1 AFFNVRPRSHVI
13 YKQTIELARVRTSKR
28 RQLFTL
34 SCSDHVKSNS
44 RGNEEMTSNLSKTE
58 IAHTTRNKVSVE
70 RKISSKEIL
79 LPSGKENECPSA
91 KNATIGGRKM
101 IFTGDTICR
110 TQRISSSSNRG
121 IDQSKERCLNVT
133 QPLSSNNELK
143 KEVSNERSRTNRSLW
158 NVSGKKMP
166 FHVHCDDA
174 NKISHVCDSQAETH
188 RISNMTSV
196 DSIESHFK
204 RGENLKQ
211 TESRKIMQK
220 RSPPEC
226 RDMIEFPRSK
236 IPCRVKSSSVRS
248 LQTSTRIIPRRSIS
262 IETATS
268 SHAQRFNFDLTEK
281 SLIASRNIWKSFE
294 SGASQIEN
302 KIKDKSN
309 EEKGEK
315 NATKNFSRERST
327 LSERVA
333 TPIDEV
339 PSFPAP
345 STPLRMI
352 NRQTN
357 LKKLEFNE
365 IIPSERNSS
374 FCDLVF
380 YMEYLDDVPMI
391 EREREERSPRLSAN
405 FLTKHINPEQRRLV
419 VAFMIRVGNHC
430 RFPSY
435 IVYQSVKLFDAVMD
449 KLSVKTMFFQLTA
462 LASLWIALKKQENYY
477 KIPTANTIVSLAQ
490 DLYTGRENL
499 LMVYERKILH
509 ILDFNI
515 TFADAFSLFSHHLL
529 SCIRYIDISNE
540 MIVFLYHCGCY
551 LIDITLI
558 DEHFCRIP
566 ARLISLTIIELVLGL
581 IDNTPRWLFW
591 RGLLFAI
598 IPRSPDDKFQD
609 KEIDETRVLIL
620 RRVLHSGQKV
630 HGFDMVYKK
639 YNRSRYG
646 RISQFFLELVTKLS
660 STEIYFDP

>member
-1 AFFNVRPRSHVI
+1 
-13 YKQTIELARVRTSKR
+13 
-28 RQLFTL
+28 
-34 SCSDHVKSNS
+34 
-44 RGNEEMTSNLSKTE
+44 MTSNLSKTE
-58 IAHTTRNKVSVE
+58 IAHATRNKIE

-91 KNATIGGRKM
+91 KNATIGGRKV
-101 IFTGDTICR
+101 IFTGDTTCR
-110 TQRISSSSNRG
+110 TQRVSSSSNRG
-121 IDQSKERCLNVT
+121 TEQSKERCSNVT
-133 QPLSSNNELK
+133 QPLSSNNELR

-166 FHVHCDDA
+166 FHVHCDDS
-174 NKISHVCDSQAETH
+174 NKISHASDSQAETR
-188 RISNMTSV
+188 RISNVTSV
-196 DSIESHFK
+196 DSIESHSK
-204 RGENLKQ
+204 KGENLKQ
-211 TESRKIMQK
+211 TESSKIIQK
-220 RSPPEC
+220 RSSPEC
-226 RDMIEFPRSK
+226 RYMVEFPRSK
-236 IPCRVKSSSVRS
+236 IPCRVKSSSVRPM
-248 LQTSTRIIPRRSIS
+248 QTSQTRVVPRRSIS

-268 SHAQRFNFDLTEK
+268 AHAQRFNFDSTEK
-281 SLIASRNIWKSFE
+281 SLIAQRNVWKLFRSE
-294 SGASQIEN
+294 VSQVGN
-302 KIKDKSN
+302 KIKDKSS

-315 NATKNFSRERST
+315 DATKNFSRERST

-333 TPIDEV
+333 TPIDGL
-339 PSFPAP
+339 PLPPAP
-345 STPLRMI
+345 STPLRVI
-352 NRQTN
+352 NRQDN
-357 LKKLEFNE
+357 LKKLEFNG
-365 IIPSERNSS
+365 IIPPERNSS
-374 FCDLVF
+374 FCDLMF
-380 YMEYLDDVPMI
+380 YMEYLDDIPMI

-419 VAFMIRVGNHC
+419 VAFLIRVGNHC

-449 KLSVKTMFFQLTA
+449 KVSVKTMFFQLTA

-477 KIPTANTIVSLAQ
+477 KIPAANTIVSLAQ
-490 DLYTGRENL
+490 DLYMGRENL

-509 ILDFNI
+509 VLDFNI
-515 TFADAFSLFSHHLL
+515 TFADVFSLFSHHLL

-551 LIDITLI
+551 LIDITLV

-660 STEIYFDP
+660 YTEIYFDP

>member
-1 AFFNVRPRSHVI
+1 
-13 YKQTIELARVRTSKR
+13 
-28 RQLFTL
+28 
-34 SCSDHVKSNS
+34 
-44 RGNEEMTSNLSKTE
+44 MTSNLSKTE
-58 IAHTTRNKVSVE
+58 ITNTTRNKVSVE
-70 RKISSKEIL
+70 RKMSLKEIL

-91 KNATIGGRKM
+91 KNATIGGRKV
-101 IFTGDTICR
+101 IFTGDTTCR
-110 TQRISSSSNRG
+110 TQRVSSSSNRG
-121 IDQSKERCLNVT
+121 TEQSKESRCLNVT
-133 QPLSSNNELK
+133 QPLSSNNELR

-196 DSIESHFK
+196 DSIESHSK
-204 RGENLKQ
+204 RSENLKQ
-211 TESRKIMQK
+211 TESSKTMLK
-220 RSPPEC
+220 RSSPEC
-226 RDMIEFPRSK
+226 RHTIGFPRSK
-236 IPCRVKSSSVRS
+236 IPCRVRSSSVRPV
-248 LQTSTRIIPRRSIS
+248 QTSIRIIPRRSIS
-262 IETATS
+262 IESATS
-268 SHAQRFNFDLTEK
+268 SHAQRFNFDSTEK
-281 SLIASRNIWKSFE
+281 SLIAQRNVWKLFE
-294 SGASQIEN
+294 SGASQVEN

-309 EEKGEK
+309 EEKVEK
-315 NATKNFSRERST
+315 DATKNFSRERST

-333 TPIDEV
+333 TPIDGL
-339 PSFPAP
+339 PLPPPP
-345 STPLRMI
+345 STPFRVI
-352 NRQTN
+352 NRQNN
-357 LKKLEFNE
+357 LKKLGFNE
-365 IIPSERNSS
+365 IIPPEKNSS
-374 FCDLVF
+374 FCDLMF
-380 YMEYLDDVPMI
+380 YMEYLDDVPMV

-419 VAFMIRVGNHC
+419 VAFMIRIGNHC

-449 KLSVKTMFFQLTA
+449 KVSVKTMFLQLTA

-477 KIPTANTIVSLAQ
+477 KIPAANTIVSLAQ
-490 DLYTGRENL
+490 DLYIGKENL

-509 ILDFNI
+509 VLDFNI
-515 TFADAFSLFSHHLL
+515 TFADVFSLFSHHLL

-581 IDNTPRWLFW
+581 IDKTPRWLFW

-660 STEIYFDP
+660 STEIYLDP